1 MKLMSVLILLFLVL
15 CLAPSAQSDFGG
27 PIAATHAMSPNGNLV
42 VRITSPGVLAD
53 PPAPVKYEV
62 HYYEFDKSLD
72 GYVHGATFTLAGYL
86 SQMLYVSD
94 AGDLALVSLE
104 KKDAIRIYGK
114 DGKLAKSWSLTDFLT
129 DAEIEGCAQTGA
141 TLQWLEEGAFY
152 DRCFWFKGP
161 SRQIRA
167 LQGSYAVM
175 RGDDAKVEF
184 SASIDISNLTL
195 TKSKPDE

>member
-1 MKLMSVLILLFLVL
+1 MKLMSVVISLLLVP
-15 CLAPSAQSDFGG
+15 CYTRSAQADFGG
-27 PIAATHAMSPNGNLV
+27 PIAATHAMSPNGSLI
-42 VRITSPGVLAD
+42 VRITPPKAVDKSPI
-53 PPAPVKYEV
+53 APKHEV

-72 GYVHGATFTLAGYL
+72 GYVHKTTFTLAGYL
-86 SQMLYVSD
+86 GQMLYVSD
-94 AGDLALVSLE
+94 AGDLVLISLE

-152 DRCFWFKGP
+152 DRVFWCKGP

-167 LQGSYAVM
+167 LLGSYAVM
-175 RGDDAKVEF
+175 RGEDAKVQF
-184 SASIDISNLTL
+184 SAAIEISNLTL
-195 TKSKPDE
+195 TKDKPDE